1 MAGERSNDAAMK
13 SRYLIA
19 SLVAAGSLAASLL
32 PAGAQ
37 QTSTPPPAAAPAA
50 ALAAPAT
57 GGAEPVFD
65 KAFLTSPESI
75 KAGEAVWAGQCRHCH
90 GNAAYPG
97 KAPKLNPAMLEPD
110 FIYDRVTNGFQK
122 MPAWKD
128 VFSQQDRMN
137 VVAYIKSKEFS
148 P

>member
-1 MAGERSNDAAMK
+1 M
-13 SRYLIA
+13 
-19 SLVAAGSLAASLL
+19 
-32 PAGAQ
+32 
-37 QTSTPPPAAAPAA
+37 
-50 ALAAPAT
+50 PAT
-57 GGAEPVFD
+57 AEPEPVFD
-65 KAFLTSPESI
+65 KAFLTSRDSI
-75 KAGEAVWAGQCRHCH
+75 KGGETVWTGQCRHCH

-97 KAPKLNPAMLEPD
+97 KAPKLNPAMMEPD

-128 VFSQQDRMN
+128 VFSQQERMN